1 MCEREREPHL
11 VLSILKLWRR
21 SMKRWVRIDGKVI
34 DEVFGYST
42 TRLVQYIC
50 NNLSVSFVTVFD
62 LDIGEKTRNV
72 SIQH

>member
-1 MCEREREPHL
+1 
-11 VLSILKLWRR
+11 
-21 SMKRWVRIDGKVI
+21 MKRWVRIDGKVI

-50 NNLSVSFVTVFD
+50 NNLSVSIVTVFD
-62 LDIGEKTRNV
+62 LDIGEKTLNV